1 MRARIFQRPK
11 TATQSGRAGSDDWV
25 LDYGSNQREKNDPLM
40 GWWGGTNT
48 QNQVRLAFDSKEAAV
63 AYARGNGL
71 ELFGQEHAL
80 KVFVRGLN
88 DGTITRAP
96 DGSLAIAAREA
107 L

>member
-63 AYARGNGL
+63 AYAQANGIVYDL
-71 ELFGQEHAL
+71 ELPPASKPIKPKIYADNFRYGRTDNWTH
-80 KVFVRGLN
+80 
-88 DGTITRAP
+88 
-96 DGSLAIAAREA
+96 
-107 L
+107 